1 MSTIFIVVMVIVN
14 VFLGL
19 SIVNINREFK
29 FYREMYNINYDEIRK
44 IRKEQME
51 SKQAEFDYL
60 QERGILNKQLR
71 EELNRYKDLD
81 DQISVQL
88 ELFKDYVVKTREQ
101 LVFLEEAMASKKF
114 F

>member
-1 MSTIFIVVMVIVN
+1 MSTIFIVVMIVIN

-29 FYREMYNINYDEIRK
+29 FYRKMYNINYDEILK

-51 SKQAEFDYL
+51 YIQAELNQL
-60 QERGILNKQLR
+60 QERENLNRQYQ

-81 DQISVQL
+81 DQISAQL
-88 ELFKDYVVKTREQ
+88 DLFKNYIEKVREQ
-101 LVFLEEAMASKKF
+101 LEFLQSAMDK
-114 F
+114 